1 MKRLE
6 ELNLVSALLGI
17 DVHDGPG
24 RTGWER
30 TVCRRDRSRQR
41 HRLNSGCRVGWFL
54 VEGIAPHPEV
64 GFLCALHIGH
74 CWLVC
79 LNSVT
84 EGVVGLES
92 EVFDRRSWNTILQ
105 TTQLSAD
112 PDYPADDSVDAAFSD
127 LEGPHSNVDAFSFDP
142 IVLIQAMFARLP
154 TSTSGCV
161 ELPRDCG
168 GEQLMTRWGRL
179 VCHAVSLRLMTTR
192 SSDRGRGGP
201 SRHWCLYSR
210 SATSRLR
217 SGDCTRGRR
226 CRPTRA
232 TRECR
237 DKD

>member
-1 MKRLE
+1 
-6 ELNLVSALLGI
+6 LVRNPKYLTAI
-17 DVHDGPG
+17 
-24 RTGWER
+24 
-30 TVCRRDRSRQR
+30 
-41 HRLNSGCRVGWFL
+41 
-54 VEGIAPHPEV
+54 
-64 GFLCALHIGH
+64 
-74 CWLVC
+74 
-79 LNSVT
+79 
-84 EGVVGLES
+84 
-92 EVFDRRSWNTILQ
+92 WNTILQ

-142 IVLIQAMFARLP
+142 IVLIQAIVARLP
-154 TSTSGCV
+154 TSTSGCF

-217 SGDCTRGRR
+217 FGRLHTRTTMPANQGDERMRGQRLK
-226 CRPTRA
+226 CRPVPRLRTPCA
-232 TRECR
+232 GSE
-237 DKD
+237 